1 MKRSFAT
8 ATLLLWITAFLSPL
22 VGQTETSRSRF
33 ASLWTREAAFSESE
47 LLALSEDA
55 EPVARQF
62 AALQLAELDPP
73 SEAALDALVQALGDP
88 AEEVRWQALAGLMR
102 IGRPATR
109 VLVDALSDTKPIAE
123 FTISSYYGHRSWN
136 ISRSDLAFAALTQV
150 REVDVDVLL
159 RSYPENLPELKE
171 HGLNTSE
178 SSMKLVVLGSY
189 PDLLGE
195 RNRRIR
201 LVLKQTSSQLT
212 PSIYGALQSD
222 DAALRVT
229 AALMIGRA
237 WVDGAAA
244 VPLLTKVIV
253 EDDVA
258 AVREAAAYALER
270 IPGSGHQALYNLLKH
285 TKPQTRSAALAVYLA
300 NAGISAKL
308 IENLLKDPVREVR
321 LTALERIGNI
331 PPSHLRIS
339 GELDDPSLD
348 LLIQSPSEPHD
359 SLLARLPDSVTS
371 EVLSLS
377 RDIDASMRAAAAVA
391 LGRLGDARP
400 EHASAVANA
409 LVAMLSDP
417 VRDVVSAAV
426 HQLAQLPELKNHR
439 PSPVALGRLFDRL
452 TELAR
457 EEGNPSSAAA
467 SAETARDIDEVLTI
481 LERMDLPENRRIE
494 SVEVLL
500 DICLARTWR
509 CRHVKTILA
518 RSSWLEVAAETLVA
532 RYPDLQTFDERALHV
547 LEELGSGSLVYPKT
561 LEWLLGHPEQAL
573 RVRAAIALAERGYTP
588 TRVWEVLEEG
598 ARSSDDHLPWLAVRA
613 LASLGERGAE
623 RLIVIM
629 EDHAA
634 DWSGRI
640 WSISSLLE
648 VDAKKSRAENFL
660 LALAANPIDPDVQ
673 APAVRALTF
682 LESRKE
688 DVRATLISAFSN
700 GNEDV
705 RSAVMYEWGELGLA
719 PGDFVARV
727 FADPSSKVRAAGVK
741 LLSLLPED
749 DQRRHTFTEVALRD
763 EDRDVQAKGLRFAG
777 ALDDAGE
784 KMLAQYASRG
794 GLLTWEFFSGVKR
807 LRPFGPELVSA
818 LEARIDGGS
827 AEECQLI
834 IEILGRVVVDA
845 PVNRERLYNFLS
857 VADFVARERMS
868 QTLLALQ
875 EDPWSRDGLLA
886 AVLME
891 AQVRKSTEERLRPAL
906 EMLRRPDE
914 AGAILHAMGPPRVF
928 EVPQFP
934 WPPPPGF
941 SRIMVP
947 HELLADSEAAV
958 FGSVYKKLVGAI
970 EAASDGFEHGV
981 FPGPTDGFALVARM
995 ERIER
1000 DGTPLPEPA
1009 RWVKEGS
1016 PKLSLEELLAD
1027 LFFEKP
1033 GYFRVIVFAVT
1044 SDLAPGQSATA
1055 HLPEPDEGAAGMPR
1069 ELAKRSFDGKEV
1081 LALVYSFERRRN
1093 AKITPWKDGA
1103 PSAKQH
1109 LERAGVWTA
1118 LTAAASH

>member
-62 AALQLAELDPP
+62 AVLQLAELDPP

-109 VLVDALSDTKPIAE
+109 VLVDALSDTAPIAE

-136 ISRSDLAFAALTQV
+136 ISRSDLAFAALAQA

-171 HGLNTSE
+171 HGLKSSE
-178 SSMKLVVLGSY
+178 NSIKQVILGSY

-201 LVLKQTSSQLT
+201 LVLEQTSSQLT
-212 PSIYGALQSD
+212 PSIFGALQSD

-229 AALMIGRA
+229 AARMIGRA
-237 WVDGAAA
+237 WVIDGAAA

-331 PPSHLRIS
+331 PSSHLRIS
-339 GELDDPSLD
+339 DELDDPSLD

-359 SLLARLPDSVTS
+359 SLLARLPDSVIS

-400 EHASAVANA
+400 EHASAVVNA

-439 PSPVALGRLFDRL
+439 PSPVALGRLFESL
-452 TELAR
+452 TDLAR
-457 EEGNPSSAAA
+457 EEGNPSSDAA
-467 SAETARDIDEVLTI
+467 SAETVRDIDEVLTI

-532 RYPDLQTFDERALHV
+532 RYPDLQAFDERALRV
-547 LEELGSGSLVYPKT
+547 LKELGSGSLVYPKT

-573 RVRAAIALAERGYTP
+573 RVRAAIALAEHGYTP

-598 ARSSDDHLPWLAVRA
+598 ARSSDDHLPWLAVGA
-613 LASLGERGAE
+613 LASLGERGTE

-648 VDAKKSRAENFL
+648 VDTKKSRAENFL

-673 APAVRALTF
+673 APAVRALGF

-705 RSAVMYEWGELGLA
+705 RSAVVHEWRELGLV
-719 PGDFVARV
+719 PGDFVTRV
-727 FADPSSKVRAAGVK
+727 FADPSSKVRAAGVE

-749 DQRRHTFTEVALRD
+749 DPRRHTFTEVALRD
-763 EDRDVQAKGLRFAG
+763 EDRDVQAEGLRFAG
-777 ALDDAGE
+777 ELDDAGE
-784 KMLAQYASRG
+784 MMLAQYASRG
-794 GLLTWEFFSGVKR
+794 GPLTWEFFSGVKG
-807 LRPFGPELVSA
+807 LRSFGPALVSA

-827 AEECQLI
+827 AEECQRI
-834 IEILGRVVVDA
+834 VEILGRVSVDA
-845 PVNRERLYNFLS
+845 PVNRERLYNFLG
-857 VADFVARERMS
+857 VADFIARERMS

-875 EDPWSRDGLLA
+875 EDPWSHDGLLA
-886 AVLME
+886 AALME
-891 AQVRKSTEERLRPAL
+891 AQVRKITEKRLIPAL
-906 EMLRRPDE
+906 EILRRPDE
-914 AGAILHAMGPPRVF
+914 TVTIDHLMGPPIVLK
-928 EVPQFP
+928 VPQFP
-934 WPPPPGF
+934 WPPPPGYN
-941 SRIMVP
+941 RIMVP
-947 HELLADSEAAV
+947 HELFADSEAA

-1033 GYFRVIVFAVT
+1033 GYFRVIVFAIT

-1055 HLPEPDEGAAGMPR
+1055 HLPEPNEGAVGMPR
-1069 ELAKRSFDGKEV
+1069 EFAERSFNGKEV
-1081 LALVYSFERRRN
+1081 LALVYSFERRRD
-1093 AKITPWKDGA
+1093 ARITPWKDGA

-1109 LERAGVWTA
+1109 LEKAGVWTP
-1118 LTAAASH
+1118 LTAASSP